1 MFYFHNTQPAS
12 ILFKYF
18 LLHLLNILL
27 YVQTINNMEVKME
40 KQFQAFFNRVAKA
53 LGIKNL
59 SELAA
64 ALQVNRSSIT
74 QARKKDSIPANWL
87 LALFRSHGLNPD
99 WLENGEGPKWLTPGD
114 TQGAAFF
121 PVPKVQA
128 RLCAGA
134 GSFEVGAQ
142 IEDHYSFKTAWLQRK
157 GLKERMVLM
166 DVFGNS
172 MAPEIKDGDTVLIDQ
187 SQTGIIAGTVYA
199 VGVEDTIMVKRIE
212 KHPRKLVLLS
222 DNKEYASIFLSD
234 EEMDSVRIIGKVL
247 WICRELR

>member
-1 MFYFHNTQPAS
+1 MDNHFQIFFDRVS
-12 ILFKYF
+12 I
-18 LLHLLNILL
+18 
-27 YVQTINNMEVKME
+27 
-40 KQFQAFFNRVAKA
+40 A

-59 SELAA
+59 SELATI
-64 ALQVNRSSIT
+64 LRVNRSSVT
-74 QARKKDSIPANWL
+74 QARKNDSVPANWL
-87 LALFRSHGLNPD
+87 LALMRSHGLNPD
-99 WLENGEGPKWLTPGD
+99 WLEGGAGPKLLNSGD
-114 TQGAAFF
+114 DDGNGFF
-121 PVPKVQA
+121 QVPKVQA

-134 GSFEVGAQ
+134 GSFEVGNR
-142 IEDHYSFKTAWLQRK
+142 IEDHYSFKTAWLQSK
-157 GLKERMVLM
+157 GAKDRMVLM

-222 DNKEYASIFLSD
+222 DNKEYAPIFLSD
-234 EEMDSVRIIGKVL
+234 EEMDRVRIIGKVL

>member
-1 MFYFHNTQPAS
+1 MNKNF
-12 ILFKYF
+12 
-18 LLHLLNILL
+18 
-27 YVQTINNMEVKME
+27 QT
-40 KQFQAFFNRVAKA
+40 FFDRVSGA
-53 LGIKNL
+53 LGVKSL
-59 SELAA
+59 SELAEI
-64 ALQVNRSSIT
+64 LRVNRSSIT
-74 QARKKDSIPANWL
+74 QARKKDSVPANWL

-99 WLENGEGPKWLTPGD
+99 WLEGKDGPKWLKPADVEDGD
-114 TQGAAFF
+114 FF

-134 GSFEVGAQ
+134 GSFEIGHQ
-142 IEDHYSFKTAWLQRK
+142 IRDHYSFRAVWLQGK
-157 GLKERMVLM
+157 GVKDRMILM

-187 SQTGIIAGTVYA
+187 SQTDIFAGTVYA

-222 DNKEYASIFLSD
+222 DNKEYAPIFLSD
-234 EEMDSVRIIGKVL
+234 EEMDRVRIIGKVL